1 MTVRLRATQMQPR
14 NISEEPTAVSHTS
27 TLLDLY
33 ATLKQLRGR
42 PGHH

>member
-14 NISEEPTAVSHTS
+14 NIPEEPTALSHTP

-33 ATLKQLRGR
+33 ATLKQLRNR
-42 PGHH
+42 PGYH

>member
-1 MTVRLRATQMQPR
+1 MTVRLSATQMQPR
-14 NISEEPTAVSHTS
+14 NIPEEPTALSHTP

-33 ATLKQLRGR
+33 TTLKRLRDQ